1 MESIEALKQKL
12 EKMNGL
18 LAEAKKQKVS
28 DDKMLAS
35 ARVKLRELETQM
47 QTHRADA
54 ENLKVLMADQKK
66 GLGLRLL
73 AEGDTAFKSA
83 LSELKEF
90 EIKQHAAESAIQHLE
105 EERGKI
111 LQIIADLRLKNEIPA
126 KLKAMQEEGLAYYQD
141 FKKAFAVCQ
150 GEHEKMKGV
159 ALRLKKLGGEY
170 NSLNSQLPNRLPRLK
185 FNVVTPFDN
194 PVGVGAD
201 FLMLFERF
209 LEQQCRLLKKGNL
222 LL

>member
-1 MESIEALKQKL
+1 
-12 EKMNGL
+12 MNGL

-111 LQIIADLRLKNEIPA
+111 LQIIADLRLKNGVFIEVTKNPTLRIP
-126 KLKAMQEEGLAYYQD
+126 LRRLPELLPPCVYLAS
-141 FKKAFAVCQ
+141 
-150 GEHEKMKGV
+150 GSNP
-159 ALRLKKLGGEY
+159 LGGVYANEI
-170 NSLNSQLPNRLPRLK
+170 STK
-185 FNVVTPFDN
+185 FCPGLFLSMR
-194 PVGVGAD
+194 PV
-201 FLMLFERF
+201 
-209 LEQQCRLLKKGNL
+209 K
-222 LL
+222 